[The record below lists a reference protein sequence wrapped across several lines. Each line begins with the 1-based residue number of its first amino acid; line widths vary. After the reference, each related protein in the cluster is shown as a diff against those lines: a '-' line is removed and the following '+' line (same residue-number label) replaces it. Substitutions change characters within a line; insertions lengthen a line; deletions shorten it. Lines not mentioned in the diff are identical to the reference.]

1 MAEKSDSQPPKRKV
15 LDLIEEKPA
24 KPSRRARQRTEAE
37 AVEAAPKARTV
48 DDAKREALDLFAEEK
63 PKAKRPARAGSVLPS
78 ISKVLDDQANKS
90 DLDMIRGAGKSEVP
104 ATPVSAAQGPPA
116 GGPPAAAP
124 ADDQPAP
131 DPKLISIKPPII
143 VSELAERM
151 KLKSFQIMAD
161 LIKLEV
167 FVAPHQAIEPE
178 IAAQICELH
187 GFTFEREK
195 REKGGGV
202 HHKEEI
208 IAEPEPEIETPEDK
222 LVFRAPIITFM
233 GHVDHGKTSLLD
245 YLRKSKVTAGE
256 AGGITQHIGAY
267 QVEHNGQ
274 PVTFIDTPGH
284 AIFSEMRARGADVTD
299 IVVLVVAAN
308 DGIMP
313 QTEEAIKLALAA
325 NKTIIVAINKCDL
338 PTADPTRVK
347 TQLMDKG
354 LNPVDFGGDIECLEV
369 SALTGM
375 GMDDLLELMA
385 LQAEVLELRANPGAN
400 ARAAVIEASIQAGKG
415 PTATVIV
422 ETGTLKV
429 GRPFICGASAGKVKS
444 LIDDTGKSIQEAGP
458 GRPVEVLG
466 FAELPNVGDE
476 LVEMETDRA
485 AKKLS
490 EERQM
495 EQRQERLVAPNRT
508 RMENMLSFVG
518 DAGRKAQ
525 LNLILKCDVQGSVE
539 AIRNA
544 ISEIQS
550 DKVKTHFIHAAAG
563 AITESDIQL
572 AASANAVV
580 LGFNT
585 KLESNAVRAVKSED
599 VQVKLFSI
607 VYELIDQVRDAMLGL
622 LDPEVRE
629 TIIGHAEVKEIFRV
643 LRGRAAGCYVKDGK
657 IRRKAHARVLRG
669 RTPVFDGRMSTL
681 RRFQDEVD
689 EVKQG
694 IECGIRLGDF
704 NEYEVGDVIECYL
717 LEKVA
722 QTL

>member
-15 LDLIEEKPA
+15 LDLIDETP

-37 AVEAAPKARTV
+37 AVEAVPKARTV

-63 PKAKRPARAGSVLPS
+63 PKAKRPVRAAGAKSVLPS
-78 ISKVLDDQANKS
+78 ISKLLDESNKA
-90 DLDMIRGAGKSEVP
+90 DAEMIRGVGQADIP
-104 ATPVSAAQGPPA
+104 AAPAPV
-116 GGPPAAAP
+116 AAAP
-124 ADDQPAP
+124 AEAPVADQPV

-151 KLKSFQIMAD
+151 GLKSFQIMAD

-167 FVAPHQAIEPE
+167 FPGPHQAIDPD
-178 IAAQICELH
+178 IAAQVCELH

-202 HHKEEI
+202 HHKEEV

-375 GMDDLLELMA
+375 GMDELLELMA
-385 LQAEVLELRANPGAN
+385 LQAEVLELRANPAAN

-422 ETGTLKV
+422 ETGTLRV
-429 GRPFICGASAGKVKS
+429 GRPFICGSSAGKVKS
-444 LIDDTGKSIQEAGP
+444 LIDDTGKAITEAGP

-476 LVEMETDRA
+476 LVEMESDRA

-495 EQRQERLVAPNRT
+495 EQRQERLVSPNRT

-539 AIRNA
+539 AIKNA
-544 ISEIQS
+544 IGDIQS
-550 DKVKTHFIHAAAG
+550 DKVKTHFIYSAAG

-629 TIIGHAEVKEIFRV
+629 SIIGHAEVKEIFRV

-657 IRRKAHARVLRG
+657 IRRKAHARVMRG
-669 RTPVFDGRMSTL
+669 KTPVFDGRMSTL

-689 EVKQG
+689 EVKTG
-694 IECGIRLGDF
+694 VECGIRLGDF
-704 NEYEVGDVIECYL
+704 NEYEVGDIIECYL